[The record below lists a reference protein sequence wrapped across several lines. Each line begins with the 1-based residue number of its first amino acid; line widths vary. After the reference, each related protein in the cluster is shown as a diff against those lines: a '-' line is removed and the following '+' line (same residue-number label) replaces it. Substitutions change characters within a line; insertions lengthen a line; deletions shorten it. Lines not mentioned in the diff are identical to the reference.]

1 MVKLPTDAACYK
13 WPILAV
19 WSIQHLEMSHS
30 NASVMYV
37 TSACRLP
44 TIFLCLTWMQSVM
57 TTQMYEAVP
66 AEYQVL
72 VENIAGIR
80 PQILEG
86 IQLNVISQTMKI
98 K

>member
-30 NASVMYV
+30 NVSVMYV

-44 TIFLCLTWMQSVM
+44 TIFLCLTWMQSEM

-72 VENIAGIR
+72 VENIAG
-80 PQILEG
+80 
-86 IQLNVISQTMKI
+86 QLGHKYLRGYS
-98 K
+98 